1 MITRVRPV
9 LTGVGFVLLCV
20 SIPWQ
25 LLLAVW
31 DVAQAQVDLESS
43 FARSVMIKAIADNLP
58 QAVFDMAVGGG
69 LLILCNLDK
78 RLEQGRA

>member
-58 QAVFDMAVGGG
+58 QAVFD
-69 LLILCNLDK
+69 LSLIHI
-78 RLEQGRA
+78 